1 MFQLFFN
8 MQKPVQT
15 RQTILGID
23 PGTNIMGYGVLQTCG
38 SRSANLLSMGILDM
52 RKLKSPY
59 EKLQRIFMRTLELI
73 DEYKPDELAIESQ
86 FYSENVQ
93 SMLKLG
99 RAQGVAIAAALFR
112 NMTINEYAPLKIK
125 MALTGNGSASKE
137 QVADM
142 VRRFLHIPQE
152 QMQVKLDA
160 TDAVAVAYC
169 HFLQLGKPVTH
180 GKYSGWKDYIEK
192 NPDKIHTK

>member
-1 MFQLFFN
+1 
-8 MQKPVQT
+8 
-15 RQTILGID
+15 
-23 PGTNIMGYGVLQTCG
+23 
-38 SRSANLLSMGILDM
+38 MGILDM

-59 EKLQRIFMRTLELI
+59 EKLQRIFIRTLELI

-142 VRRFLHIPQE
+142 VRRFLRIPQE

-169 HFLQLGKPVTH
+169 HFLQLGKPFPAIGQTH
-180 GKYSGWKDYIEK
+180 NPREIFRLERLHREK
-192 NPDKIHTK
+192 S